1 MNLTRALNQQYAD
14 LAESLNSA
22 TEKKTN
28 KIRFMLRDTD
38 ITWRIRN
45 GDIGQFESLFRSSYV
60 SLVRYAK
67 TLIKDHDTA
76 EEIVQDLFFR
86 LWQDKEKLNIESSL
100 NGYLFRSVHNKC
112 LHYIEHNR
120 VIERH
125 AEEMSYSQ
133 SESQESPSDILN
145 YKELQEKIASI
156 LERLPERCG
165 KIFTMSRFE
174 GLKYSEIA
182 DKLSVSI
189 KTVEANMGRALKE
202 FRKELTQ

>member
-1 MNLTRALNQQYAD
+1 M
-14 LAESLNSA
+14 
-22 TEKKTN
+22 
-28 KIRFMLRDTD
+28 IRDTD
-38 ITWRIRN
+38 ITGRIRN
-45 GDIGQFESLFRSSYV
+45 GDVGQFESLFRSSYV

-86 LWQDKEKLNIESSL
+86 LWKDKEKLNIESSL

-120 VIERH
+120 VVERH
-125 AEEMSYSQ
+125 AEEMAYQ
-133 SESQESPSDILN
+133 QTETQESPSDILN
-145 YKELQEKIASI
+145 YKELQDKVASI
-156 LERLPERCG
+156 LERLPDRCG

-174 GLKYSEIA
+174 GLKYTEIA
-182 DKLSVSI
+182 EKLSVSI

>member
-1 MNLTRALNQQYAD
+1 MTAD
-14 LAESLNSA
+14 
-22 TEKKTN
+22 TE
-28 KIRFMLRDTD
+28 
-38 ITWRIRN
+38 ITGRIRN
-45 GDIGQFESLFRSSYV
+45 GDKGQFELLFRSSYV

-86 LWQDKEKLNIESSL
+86 LWQDREKLNIESSL

-112 LHYIEHNR
+112 LHYIEHLR
-120 VIERH
+120 VVERH
-125 AEEMSYSQ
+125 AEEIAYQ
-133 SESQESPSDILN
+133 QTDTQESPSDILN
-145 YKELQEKIASI
+145 YKELQEKIAKI
-156 LERLPERCG
+156 LERLPDRCG

-174 GLKYSEIA
+174 GLKYNEIA
-182 DKLSVSI
+182 EKLSVSI

>member
-1 MNLTRALNQQYAD
+1 M
-14 LAESLNSA
+14 
-22 TEKKTN
+22 
-28 KIRFMLRDTD
+28 IRDTD
-38 ITWRIRN
+38 ITGRIRN

-76 EEIVQDLFFR
+76 EEIVQDLFFK
-86 LWQDKEKLNIESSL
+86 LWQDKEKLKIESSL
-100 NGYLFRSVHNKC
+100 NGYLFRSVHNRC

-120 VIERH
+120 VVERH
-125 AEEMSYSQ
+125 AEEMAYQ
-133 SESQESPSDILN
+133 PADTQESPSDILN
-145 YKELQEKIASI
+145 YKELQEKIATI

-165 KIFTMSRFE
+165 KIFTMNRFE
-174 GLKYSEIA
+174 GLKYTEIA
-182 DKLSVSI
+182 EKLSVSI